1 MTRCR
6 WCGMDSQDPYVCEWC
21 KRVMA
26 TGQPA
31 PPGYKPSTPAP
42 PPTPSSEP
50 TVVTTPTPPSVPP
63 GAPASPTTP
72 ADAPP
77 SGITATP
84 MAPPGITATPMGP
97 TTPPVTATPMAP
109 PGAPRPTP
117 TTTAPPPGQVRILYE
132 IHEGLPF
139 YLRLERF
146 LAVMLP
152 LAAINVLI
160 LSQRPEW
167 AIWSN
172 LVYFF
177 VLGMWM
183 AGSHLIG
190 TIDDT
195 EDYRDVALVMLLSL
209 FCCGPIGTLVLYF
222 LASGLLALILKTDI
236 NWSLIGL
243 LVAYV
248 IARILFDMVLILI
261 DFEEIGDF
269 IRIGFSFI
277 DFFLVLALFGGWLFG
292 GMVRSD

>member
-31 PPGYKPSTPAP
+31 PPGYKPSTQSP
-42 PPTPSSEP
+42 PPTPSSDP
-50 TVVTTPTPPSVPP
+50 TVATTPTPPPTAPTSPP
-63 GAPASPTTP
+63 
-72 ADAPP
+72 APP
-77 SGITATP
+77 SGVV
-84 MAPPGITATPMGP
+84 ATPMGP
-97 TTPPVTATPMAP
+97 TTPPPAATPMGPPTPPSGVTATPMAL

-146 LAVMLP
+146 LAVVLP
-152 LAAINVLI
+152 LAAINVLV

-172 LVYFF
+172 FIYFF
-177 VLGMWM
+177 ILGMWM

-190 TIDDT
+190 TIDDA
-195 EDYRDVALVMLLSL
+195 EDYRDVAIVMVLSM
-209 FCCGPIGTLVLYF
+209 FCCGPVGTLVLYF
-222 LASGLLALILKTDI
+222 LASGILALILKTEI

-243 LVAYV
+243 LLAYM
-248 IARILFDMVLILI
+248 IARSVFHMVLILI

-269 IRIGFSFI
+269 IRIGFSFWN
-277 DFFLVLALFGGWLFG
+277 FLLVVALFGGWLLG
-292 GMVRSD
+292 GIVRSD